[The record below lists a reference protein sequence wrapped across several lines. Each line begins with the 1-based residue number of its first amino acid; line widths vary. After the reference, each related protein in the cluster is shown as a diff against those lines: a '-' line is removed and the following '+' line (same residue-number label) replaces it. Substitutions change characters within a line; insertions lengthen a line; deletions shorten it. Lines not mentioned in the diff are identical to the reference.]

1 MIDLQKTFSSCMH
14 RENASDVSCVAQCG
28 FISSMSLRV
37 RQTAG
42 NLHLSKPKLLYLGNQ
57 NSLNVSFACH
67 KEDDN
72 FLQKHGSEI
81 MQ

>member
-1 MIDLQKTFSSCMH
+1 MIDLQKTFSSCMY
-14 RENASDVSCVAQCG
+14 RENVSDVSLAQCG

-57 NSLNVSFACH
+57 NILNVSFACH
-67 KEDDN
+67 KKDN
-72 FLQKHGSEI
+72 NFFQKHGSEI